1 MRRSVDGGSRAN
13 LVGMGCLLAP
23 RRASLAEATLAGW
36 PTHTRHHS
44 QASDRR
50 RTSRLLPPAR
60 TRRSGART
68 TTSAVPK
75 PLPLNP
81 PFHSGTP
88 RCMKGRAA
96 WPQADAGA
104 RGTPLVADFRGTRPG
119 APASRPARLPS
130 ATTDDQAEGRWH
142 ALLSLIAIGSVGF
155 ALWTSG
161 ALARHWSEITAAV
174 QRLVG
179 IS

>member
-1 MRRSVDGGSRAN
+1 MSLGR
-13 LVGMGCLLAP
+13 P
-23 RRASLAEATLAGW
+23 RRT
-36 PTHTRHHS
+36 
-44 QASDRR
+44 
-50 RTSRLLPPAR
+50 
-60 TRRSGART
+60 
-68 TTSAVPK
+68 
-75 PLPLNP
+75 
-81 PFHSGTP
+81 
-88 RCMKGRAA
+88 A
-96 WPQADAGA
+96 WPQPD
-104 RGTPLVADFRGTRPG
+104 ADFRGNRPG